1 MTRAPDTEGALADVG
16 HVPPM
21 DLNAR
26 VIYVPVRHH
35 SPACARNVRRVLETV
50 RPDAVLIEA
59 PCDAEAHV
67 SLLQA
72 DTCVPPVAIYS
83 TWRERKGTDTHHHA
97 AYYPLAEF
105 SPEWVALRTAREI
118 GARVRFIDLAY
129 PDMVRSGLTAE
140 SGALLSLQSE
150 DHFRHSQFLALAA
163 QRVGARDSDDL
174 WDHLFESAGA
184 ALDAATFFRGV
195 LAYCACA
202 RADTSHAAME
212 ADGTL
217 ARERHMAACIAEE
230 QGRVVVVTG
239 GFHTVALADTE
250 PRRTVPDPSE
260 ASGSTLMRYSFEQ
273 LDRLNGYAAG
283 LPLPG
288 FYDALWRD
296 EPTESIVVRVAR
308 EIRGDAGEPSVAEAI
323 AAVEHARG
331 LQRMRGHRTATRE
344 DVLDAVRSV
353 FVKGSADV
361 EGVRVLA
368 AARRQLAGARRGSVP
383 PEAGNPPLVTD
394 FERLAAELRLEL
406 DDVRERRI
414 VLDGYRKAAHRRC
427 SRFLHAVRLLGVPFA
442 TFERGPD
449 FAAGRGLDRIQEVW
463 SYRWSPATESA
474 LIEASR
480 FGGSIREAAAGR
492 LEQAFREVESRDG
505 RSARAATLVLTAA
518 QAGLH
523 ARIPDLVPRLARLLA
538 ADAEFES
545 VVAACAQLRLAHVSC
560 EPLELHSETSLLEL
574 AVQAWMR
581 AAYLLGAIGEVP
593 EDDEETLLDA
603 LCSWAEAASA
613 VDESIDRRQVLHE
626 VLQSLVGRSS
636 AGPVLSG
643 AAHGLLHADAR
654 LSDDDVAAAVR
665 ARIAAGASVQS
676 SGPRFLRGLL
686 RTDRSCLWQVPALV
700 GALDELLR
708 VVEDDEFLALCPHL
722 RLAFSALSPRETDR
736 VAAMVG
742 ERAGRP
748 GWLAGRVTS
757 FTTADAMLGRRID
770 SLLSTQL
777 EADGLSERIDG

>member
-1 MTRAPDTEGALADVG
+1 MSDTDGALPDVG
-16 HVPPM
+16 NVPPI
-21 DLNAR
+21 DLGAR
-26 VIYVPVRHH
+26 VVYLPVRHH
-35 SPACARNVRRVLETV
+35 SPACARSVRCVIETV
-50 RPDAVLIEA
+50 RPDAVLIEG

-67 SLLQA
+67 PLLQA
-72 DTCVPPVAIYS
+72 ETCVPPVAIYS
-83 TWRERKGTDTHHHA
+83 TWRERKESETHHHA

-105 SPEWVALRTAREI
+105 SPEWVALRTSREI

-129 PDMVRSGLTAE
+129 PDMVRSGRAAE
-140 SGALLSLQSE
+140 TGAILSLQSE
-150 DHFRHSQFLALAA
+150 DHFRHSRFLALAA

-184 ALDAATFFRGV
+184 AQDAATFFRGV
-195 LAYCACA
+195 LAYCTCA

-217 ARERHMAACIAEE
+217 ARERHMAACVAEE

-250 PRRTVPDPSE
+250 PCRTAPDPSD

-296 EPTESIVVRVAR
+296 EATDSIVVRVAR
-308 EIRGDAGEPSVAEAI
+308 EIRGDAGEPSVAESL
-323 AAVEHARG
+323 AAVDHVRG
-331 LQRMRGHRTATRE
+331 LQRLRGHRAATRE

-353 FVKGSADV
+353 FVKGSADI

-368 AARRQLAGARRGSVP
+368 AARRLLAGARRGSVP
-383 PEAGNPPLVTD
+383 PEAGNPPLVSD

-406 DDVRERRI
+406 DDVRERRV
-414 VLDGYRKAAHRRC
+414 VLDGYRKATHRRC
-427 SRFLHAVRLLGVPFA
+427 SRFLHEVRLLGVPFA
-442 TFERGPD
+442 QLVRGPD
-449 FAAGRGLDRIQEVW
+449 FAAGRSLDRIQEVW

-480 FGGSIREAAAGR
+480 FGGSVREAAAGR
-492 LEQAFREVESRDG
+492 LEEAFREVESRDG
-505 RSARAATLVLTAA
+505 RSARAATLLLTAA

-523 ARIPDLVPRLARLLA
+523 ARIPDLVPRLSRLLA

-545 VVAACAQLRLAHVSC
+545 VVAACAHVRLAHVSC
-560 EPLELHSETSLLEL
+560 EPLELHSETSLLAL
-574 AVQAWMR
+574 ADQAWMR
-581 AAYLLGAIGEVP
+581 AAYLLGAVGEVP
-593 EDDEETLLDA
+593 EEEEEELLDA

-613 VDESIDRRQVLHE
+613 LDESTDRRPVLHE
-626 VLQSLVGRSS
+626 ILQALAGRAT

-643 AAHGLLHADAR
+643 AAHGLLHADGR
-654 LSDDDVAAAVR
+654 LSDDDVAAGVR
-665 ARIAAGASVQS
+665 ARIAAGASVPS

-686 RTDRSCLWQVPALV
+686 RTDRSCLWQVPTLV

-708 VVEDDEFLALCPHL
+708 GVADDEFLALCPHL
-722 RLAFSALSPRETDR
+722 RLAFSVLTPRETDR
-736 VAAMVG
+736 VAAIVG

-757 FTTADAMLGRRID
+757 FTTADAMLGRRVD
-770 SLLSTQL
+770 SLLRAQL
-777 EADGLSERIDG
+777 EADGLSELTDG